1 MAFGSKAVI
10 GLDIGSRVVKAIQLK
25 RTGRGLELERFG
37 TSDVI
42 PGGDRAGASQQ
53 NMRDLKIAAVRRTLE
68 AARISA
74 KYAVTAVSGESI
86 IVRYIQLPDMPE
98 AELKQALRWEAEEYI
113 PFHIDEV
120 NLDSV
125 VLGQAGGGA
134 TGKVDVLLVSAKKD
148 LVNEHVEIV
157 RSAGLQPVIVD
168 VESFAFL
175 NCFEANYS
183 PSLSDCVALVNIGA
197 EITNINIY
205 VGGTSR
211 FSRDIGIAGDTIT
224 TAVQTKANVPWAK
237 AEETKIALGAPMG
250 QKQEQEE
257 GDSSLI
263 DTIRGTVEKLTG
275 EDLGDDSPEGLAGKA
290 IRQSLNNL
298 IGEVRRSIQFFEN
311 QAAGTP
317 VQRVMLGGGGSKMT
331 RIKDYF
337 SAELNLPVEILD
349 PLRAVT
355 VSGREVDTTLLEA
368 QKEYLG
374 VGIGLALRKVV
385 D

>member
-25 RTGRGLELERFG
+25 KTGRGLELERFG

-42 PGGDRAGASQQ
+42 PGGDSSGASQQ
-53 NMRDLKIAAVRRTLE
+53 NMRDLKIAAVRRALE
-68 AARISA
+68 SAKISA

-125 VLGQAGGGA
+125 VLGQAGGSA
-134 TGKVDVLLVSAKKD
+134 AGKVDVLLVSAKRD
-148 LVNEHVEIV
+148 LVSEHVDIV

-237 AEETKIALGAPMG
+237 AEETKIALGAPMA
-250 QKQEQEE
+250 QKQQEEE

-317 VQRVMLGGGGSKMT
+317 VQRVMLGGGGSRMA

-337 SAELNLPVEILD
+337 STELNLPVEILD

-355 VSGREVDTTLLEA
+355 VSGREIDTTLLEA

>member
-1 MAFGSKAVI
+1 MAFGSKSVI
-10 GLDIGSRVVKAIQLK
+10 GLDIGSRMVKALQLRK
-25 RTGRGLELERFG
+25 TGRGLELERFA
-37 TSDVI
+37 TADVF
-42 PGGDRAGASQQ
+42 PGGDKSAATQA
-53 NMRDLKIAAVRRTLE
+53 NLRDLKVAAVRRALE
-68 AARISA
+68 AAKITA
-74 KYAVTAVSGESI
+74 KYAVSAVSGESI
-86 IVRYIQLPDMPE
+86 IVRYIQLPEMPE

-125 VLGQAGGGA
+125 VLGPAGGGN

-157 RSAGLQPVIVD
+157 RAAGLQPLIVD

-175 NCFEANYS
+175 NCFEANYN
-183 PSLSDCVALVNIGA
+183 PSHSDCVALVNVGA

-224 TAVQTKANVPWAK
+224 AAVQTKANVPWKK
-237 AEETKIALGAPMG
+237 AEELKVQLGAPAAE
-250 QKQEQEE
+250 KDEE
-257 GDSSLI
+257 EYGESSLI
-263 DTIRGTVEKLTG
+263 DTIRGTVEKITG
-275 EDLGDDSPEGLAGKA
+275 EDLGDDSPEAMATKA

-311 QAAGTP
+311 QAAGTT
-317 VQRVMLGGGGSKMT
+317 VQRVVVGGGTSKMT
-331 RIKDYF
+331 RIKEF
-337 SAELNLPVEILD
+337 FAGELDLPVEIMD
-349 PLRAVT
+349 PMRSVT
-355 VSGREVDTTLLEA
+355 PSGREVDAGLLEKF
-368 QKEYLG
+368 KEHLS